1 MKRGIS
7 SFEVILLLCGVL
19 GLCCASFAMGRTT
32 MHKWPAAHA
41 VDHVNELDHLQ
52 METAAKR

>member
-7 SFEVILLLCGVL
+7 RFEVFLLLGGVL
-19 GLCCASFAMGRTT
+19 CLCCASFAMGRTT

-41 VDHVNELDHLQ
+41 VDHMNELDRLQ
-52 METAAKR
+52 METASKR